1 MKFTALA
8 VSIALTGACAS
19 ALAASTTETSGAP
32 ALAASASAA
41 TTATTT
47 ATAAAPP
54 ASRGKPAPPA
64 ATAPSTA
71 GAEPSAAAASADTAP
86 LPPPSSA
93 AQHLYASAKN
103 DILQVR
109 SLLKS
114 GRTQSSVGSGFLIGT
129 SNLVVT
135 NYHVVSQ
142 FALDPDTYVG
152 EWVDTSGQRGNVELL
167 AVDVL
172 HDLAVLRVNRDGTGF
187 FKMPEQLARL
197 TQGQYL
203 YSMGNPLDLGFAISE
218 GAYNGVIARG
228 FYDQLMFTGPINSGM
243 SGGPSVTVDGSVA
256 GVNVSKRLDG
266 ELVSFLVPARFAQ
279 DLLRKVAQQQGKAPA
294 DFTSVVA
301 AQLLSHQ
308 RAMVDQLLS
317 SPLSLKPMGPYL
329 VPVRESEQMRCWGR
343 SNVKAD
349 KPFSVDDA
357 SCAMESA
364 IFVSGSLQ
372 TGQLSIR
379 HQFLR
384 STGLDKVRF
393 AQLAGASFKNEHFG
407 STKDT
412 RLTGPNCTESFVKNK
427 NLPLRAVLCVRAYRK
442 FAGLYDFALLTAST
456 DQDLMSLQSRLDA
469 RGVSYDNGLRVSR
482 VFLESLSLAPV
493 AAAAPARVPAKKSAG
508 VPGPRPAPNTGGND
522 AAGQAAGK
530 PGSTGTAAPTQAALK
545 PATGGAQ

>member
-8 VSIALTGACAS
+8 TSIALTGACAG
-19 ALAASTTETSGAP
+19 ALAASTTANPAAP
-32 ALAASASAA
+32 ALAAATTAAAA
-41 TTATTT
+41 TTTSPTSPMAP
-47 ATAAAPP
+47 AARGKQPPAAQTAPP
-54 ASRGKPAPPA
+54 APA
-64 ATAPSTA
+64 ASPDP
-71 GAEPSAAAASADTAP
+71 GEPSAAGAPAADTAP

-172 HDLAVLRVNRDGTGF
+172 HDLAVLRVNRNGTGF
-187 FKMPEQLARL
+187 FKMPDQLARL

-218 GAYNGVIARG
+218 GAYNGVIARS

-279 DLLRKVAQQQGKAPA
+279 DLLRKVAQQAKAPA

-301 AQLLSHQ
+301 GQLLSHQ

-317 SPLSLKPMGPYL
+317 SPLSLKPMGPYQ

-349 KPFSVDDA
+349 KPFTVDDA

-364 IFVSGSLQ
+364 IFISGSLQ

-384 STGLDKVRF
+384 GTGLDKLRF
-393 AQLAGASFKNEHFG
+393 AQLASASFKNEHFG
-407 STKDT
+407 SNKDT
-412 RLTGPNCTESFVKNK
+412 RLTGPNCTEDFVKNK

-442 FAGLYDFALLTAST
+442 FAGLYDFALLTATT
-456 DQDLMSLQSRLDA
+456 DQGLMSLQSRLDA
-469 RGVSYDNGLRVSR
+469 RGVSYDNGMRLSR
-482 VFLESLSLAPV
+482 VFLESLSLAPTG
-493 AAAAPARVPAKKSAG
+493 APSPLRAPAGKAADKPANKPAASPAG
-508 VPGPRPAPNTGGND
+508 DKAPAARPAR
-522 AAGQAAGK
+522 
-530 PGSTGTAAPTQAALK
+530 

>member
-8 VSIALTGACAS
+8 TSIALTGACAG
-19 ALAASTTETSGAP
+19 ALAASTTANPAAP
-32 ALAASASAA
+32 TLAATANAA
-41 TTATTT
+41 TAAATTT
-47 ATAAAPP
+47 ATTATAPAKGKQPQSAQPVPPAPP
-54 ASRGKPAPPA
+54 ASTDSAD
-64 ATAPSTA
+64 
-71 GAEPSAAAASADTAP
+71 PSAAADTAP

-172 HDLAVLRVNRDGTGF
+172 HDLAVLRVNRNGTGF
-187 FKMPEQLARL
+187 FKMPDQLARL

-218 GAYNGVIARG
+218 GAYNGVIARS

-279 DLLRKVAQQQGKAPA
+279 DLLRKVEQQAKAPA

-301 AQLLSHQ
+301 GQLLSHQ

-317 SPLSLKPMGPYL
+317 SPLSLKPMGPYQ

-349 KPFSVDDA
+349 KPFTVDDA

-379 HQFLR
+379 HQFIR
-384 STGLDKVRF
+384 GTGLDKLRF
-393 AQLAGASFKNEHFG
+393 AQLASASFKNEHFG
-407 STKDT
+407 SNKDT
-412 RLTGPNCTESFVKNK
+412 RLTGPNCTEDFVKNK

-442 FAGLYDFALLTAST
+442 FAGLYDFALLTATT
-456 DQDLMSLQSRLDA
+456 DQGLMSLQSRLDA
-469 RGVSYDNGLRVSR
+469 RGVSYDNGMRLSR
-482 VFLESLSLAPV
+482 VFLESLSLAPAG
-493 AAAAPARVPAKKSAG
+493 AAMPARAPAGK
-508 VPGPRPAPNTGGND
+508 
-522 AAGQAAGK
+522 AGK
-530 PGSTGTAAPTQAALK
+530 PPGGTADKQPPPPAK

>member
-1 MKFTALA
+1 MKFNKLA
-8 VSIALTGACAS
+8 IAIALTWANAAVLAAQAANAPASPPQLAAAQSSAKAS
-19 ALAASTTETSGAP
+19 A
-32 ALAASASAA
+32 
-41 TTATTT
+41 
-47 ATAAAPP
+47 
-54 ASRGKPAPPA
+54 PA
-64 ATAPSTA
+64 ADN
-71 GAEPSAAAASADTAP
+71 ADAAP

-93 AQHLYASAKN
+93 AQHLYGSAKN

-172 HDLAVLRVNRDGTGF
+172 HDLAVLRVSRNGTGF
-187 FKMPEQLARL
+187 FKIPEQLAKL

-203 YSMGNPLDLGFAISE
+203 YSLGNPLDLGFAISE
-218 GAYNGVIARG
+218 GAYNGVIARS
-228 FYDQLMFTGPINSGM
+228 FYDQLMFTGPINAGM
-243 SGGPSVTVDGSVA
+243 SGGPSVTVDGAVA

-279 DLLRKVAQQQGKAPA
+279 DLLKRVEQQKKTPT
-294 DFTSVVA
+294 DFTAIVA

-308 RAMVDQLLS
+308 RAMVDQLLA
-317 SPLSLKPMGPYL
+317 SPLSLKPMGPYQ

-349 KPFSVDDA
+349 KPFTVDDA

-379 HQFLR
+379 HQYLR
-384 STGLDKVRF
+384 STGLDKLRF
-393 AQLAGASFKNEHFG
+393 AQLASASFKNENFG
-407 STKDT
+407 NHKDT
-412 RLTGPNCTESFVKNK
+412 RLTGPQCTEDFVKNK
-427 NLPLRAVLCVRAYRK
+427 DLPLRAVLCVRAYRK

-456 DQDLMSLQSRLDA
+456 DQGLMSLQSRLDA
-469 RGVSYDNGLRVSR
+469 RGVSYENGLRLSR
-482 VFLESLSLAPV
+482 VFIESLGLAPV
-493 AAAAPARVPAKKSAG
+493 AGKPVAAAVPAK
-508 VPGPRPAPNTGGND
+508 GGK
-522 AAGQAAGK
+522 Q
-530 PGSTGTAAPTQAALK
+530 
-545 PATGGAQ
+545 

>member
-8 VSIALTGACAS
+8 TSIALTGACAG
-19 ALAASTTETSGAP
+19 ALAASTTANPTAPTLAAAANAP
-32 ALAASASAA
+32 AKGTQPSS
-41 TTATTT
+41 TQP
-47 ATAAAPP
+47 APP
-54 ASRGKPAPPA
+54 ASPASPDA
-64 ATAPSTA
+64 AD
-71 GAEPSAAAASADTAP
+71 PSAAGTAAADTAP

-172 HDLAVLRVNRDGTGF
+172 HDLAVLRVNRNGTGF
-187 FKMPEQLARL
+187 FKMPDQLARL

-218 GAYNGVIARG
+218 GAYNGVIARS

-279 DLLRKVAQQQGKAPA
+279 DLLRKVEQQSKAPA

-301 AQLLSHQ
+301 GQLLSHQ

-317 SPLSLKPMGPYL
+317 SPLSLKPMGPYQ

-349 KPFSVDDA
+349 KPFTVDDA

-379 HQFLR
+379 HQFIR
-384 STGLDKVRF
+384 GTGLDKLRF
-393 AQLAGASFKNEHFG
+393 AQLASASFKNEHFG
-407 STKDT
+407 SNKDT
-412 RLTGPNCTESFVKNK
+412 RLTGPNCTEDFVKNK

-456 DQDLMSLQSRLDA
+456 DQGLMSLQSRLDA
-469 RGVSYDNGLRVSR
+469 RGVSYDNGMRLSR
-482 VFLESLSLAPV
+482 VFLESLSLAPAGATV
-493 AAAAPARVPAKKSAG
+493 PARAPVNKSAG
-508 VPGPRPAPNTGGND
+508 
-522 AAGQAAGK
+522 K
-530 PGSTGTAAPTQAALK
+530 PSATAAPLPAPSPAK